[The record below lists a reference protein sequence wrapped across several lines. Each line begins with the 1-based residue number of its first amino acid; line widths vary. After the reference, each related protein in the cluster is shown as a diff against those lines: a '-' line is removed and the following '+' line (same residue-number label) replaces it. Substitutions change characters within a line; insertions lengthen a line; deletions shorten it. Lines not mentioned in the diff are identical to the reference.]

1 MNQTLI
7 RMIGKLDQDQK
18 ACWSKFLPELL
29 LSYNATHSAV
39 TGYSPHFLLFGR
51 RPWIPVD
58 YQFPTIRDPSH
69 KAKMEE
75 SVAELQKRLKEAFE
89 VARHLTSEEA
99 VKQQRYYDRKAGA
112 VALQPGDVVMVH
124 TDRFVGKCKVKD
136 WWEEGGFVVVKQL
149 EDWPVYKVQCP
160 PSGNRRNPQYRIL
173 HRNRLMLVPPE
184 EDTSSDPAQ
193 LAAAAAIVSNANM
206 ETLSAESDPE
216 SSESERLNSTLLTR
230 QGGDQISHVWING
243 EFRTRLYTQLES
255 KTIESPQDS
264 LEDEISDSD
273 PAMSGTDD
281 EEA

>member
-1 MNQTLI
+1 
-7 RMIGKLDQDQK
+7 
-18 ACWSKFLPELL
+18 
-29 LSYNATHSAV
+29 
-39 TGYSPHFLLFGR
+39 
-51 RPWIPVD
+51 
-58 YQFPTIRDPSH
+58 
-69 KAKMEE
+69 MEE
-75 SVAELQKRLKEAFE
+75 SVAELQKRLKETFE

-124 TDRFVGKCKVKD
+124 TDQFVGKRKVKD
-136 WWEEGGFVVVKQL
+136 RWEEGGFVVVKQL

-160 PSGNRRNPQYRIL
+160 PSGNRHNPQYRIL

-184 EDTSSDPAQ
+184 EDTASDPAQ

-230 QGGDQISHVWING
+230 QSGDQTSHVWING
-243 EFRTRLYTQLES
+243 EFRTRLYTQSES